1 MGDNLQKLFKIIDR
15 FLDLSNSDISRV
27 RELGEKICQGARE
40 LQDAVK
46 LDLRA
51 HERFKQLISK
61 LENTSARLSRSIINS
76 KRGMFQQDWV
86 RFARAESIKLKDE
99 VLALREFLTFNME
112 TIERLL
118 KETQEVPITRLLE
131 ILREEHAIHEITYA
145 KLVEHLNKFSRRTL
159 RKQEREASKHLTRIS
174 CWLSNLREIRQVRM
188 SVAKA
193 KR

>member
-145 KLVEHLNKFSRRTL
+145 KLVERLNKFSRRTL
-159 RKQEREASKHLTRIS
+159 RKQEREASEHLTRIS
-174 CWLSNLREIRQVRM
+174 CWLSSLREIRQVRM

-193 KR
+193 EG